1 MTEQLNNNE
10 MVLNMT
16 QGIRYMKN
24 TQTTCLREF
33 SLLNLG
39 EVIWL
44 VLPSGAE
51 VMCFVAGD
59 FKRVGGSPPTLA
71 VWT

>member
-1 MTEQLNNNE
+1 MSCNPGGFKESDMTERLNNNE
-10 MVLNMT
+10 MLLNRT

-24 TQTTCLREF
+24 TQTTCLCEF

-44 VLPSGAE
+44 VSTQWSRSDVFCG
-51 VMCFVAGD
+51 
-59 FKRVGGSPPTLA
+59 
-71 VWT
+71 W